1 MAAGFPLTR
10 EVIDNFSADRARQ
23 VQSALSVAQKHH
35 LWLSGVSDGDLL
47 ALGYSQGD
55 VDTLRGTYL
64 ALDKLAR
71 IATAQEVQAAPDDF
85 LWNAKKL
92 IGPHF

>member
-1 MAAGFPLTR
+1 M
-10 EVIDNFSADRARQ
+10 
-23 VQSALSVAQKHH
+23 QSALSVAQKHH
-35 LWLSGVSDGDLL
+35 LWLSGVSDSDLL

-71 IATAQEVQAAPDDF
+71 IATAQEVQAAPDD
-85 LWNAKKL
+85 
-92 IGPHF
+92 